1 MSTRFGTLL
10 SRLTEHGVEFVVIGG
25 LAVIA
30 HGHIR
35 TTADLDVCYARTPE
49 NVRRLV
55 AALADLS
62 PRLRGAPPELP
73 FFWDEKTVKNG
84 LNFTLVTSL
93 GELDL
98 LLGCEV
104 SGAHEAGAL
113 DRAQHVGDASHARV
127 VRLDSARVD
136 YGRVESR
143 GTRPSITIA
152 SSTRV
157 SAARA
162 TSA

>member
-1 MSTRFGTLL
+1 MSTRFGSLL

-98 LLGCEV
+98 LGEVTGLGAYGDIALRAEV
-104 SGAHEAGAL
+104 VTLHDTSVKLLSLEDLIRSKAAAGRAKDLLDLEAL
-113 DRAQHVGDASHARV
+113 RKLRDER
-127 VRLDSARVD
+127 
-136 YGRVESR
+136 
-143 GTRPSITIA
+143 
-152 SSTRV
+152 
-157 SAARA
+157 
-162 TSA
+162 